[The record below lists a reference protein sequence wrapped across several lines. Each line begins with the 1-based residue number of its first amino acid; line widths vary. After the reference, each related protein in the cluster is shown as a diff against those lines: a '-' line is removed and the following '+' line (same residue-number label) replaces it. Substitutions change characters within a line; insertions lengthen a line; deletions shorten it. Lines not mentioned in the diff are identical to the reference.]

1 MTADFGSKLLAVRDL
16 RVELPTEAGVV
27 HAVNGVGFGI
37 SSGEVLGLVGESGCG
52 KSMTALSL
60 MQLIPEPGRI
70 VDGAIE
76 FKGRDLL
83 GLSDADMQRVRG
95 NEMGIVFQ
103 DPMSSLNPVMTVGRQ
118 LTEQL
123 ELHRD
128 ISRREARQSSI
139 DLLKLVG
146 IPNPARRID
155 DHPFEFSGGMRQR
168 VMIAMAISCNP
179 QLLIADEPTT
189 ALDVTIQAQ
198 ILNLLQK
205 LRQELE
211 MSILLI
217 SHDLG
222 VIAGIADR
230 VAVMYAGKIVETA
243 QVDELFTDP
252 RHPYTVG
259 LLNSVSRFDRPRVEH
274 LPTIA
279 GQPPDLIDPPPGCPF
294 WARCSHRLDPRC
306 KTEEPPL
313 REVAPGHW
321 VACNYDLVGASL

>member
-37 SSGEVLGLVGESGCG
+37 SSSEVLGLVGESGCG
-52 KSMTALSL
+52 KSMTALSM

-83 GLSDADMQRVRG
+83 GLSDEDMQRVRG
-95 NEMGIVFQ
+95 NEIGIVFQ

-128 ISRREARQSSI
+128 ISRREARQRSI

-179 QLLIADEPTT
+179 QLLVADEPTT

-211 MSILLI
+211 MAILLI

-243 QVDELFTDP
+243 QVDDLFTDP

-259 LLNSVSRFDRPRVEH
+259 LLHSVSRFDRPRVEH

-279 GQPPDLIDPPPGCPF
+279 GQPPDLIHPPPGCPL
-294 WARCSHRLDPRC
+294 WARCNHRLDPRC
-306 KTEEPPL
+306 QTEEPPL

-321 VACNYDLVGASL
+321 VACNYDLVGDSR